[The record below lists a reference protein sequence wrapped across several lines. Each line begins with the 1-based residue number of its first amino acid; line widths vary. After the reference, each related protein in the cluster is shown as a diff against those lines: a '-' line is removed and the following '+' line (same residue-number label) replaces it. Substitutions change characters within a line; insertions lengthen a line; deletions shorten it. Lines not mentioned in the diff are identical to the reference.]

1 MKYDKSKYFQ
11 IIDNPKVKTSEL
23 VAEMKKLF
31 PVYCYREE
39 HLDEDFP
46 APKKKTIRYF
56 HKNVEADE
64 DMKNLSANDL
74 KEKGIVGITLR
85 ERLIME
91 LQYYHETGNHLDIE
105 NWTLCSDSRYADGDV
120 PYAYWYVGNVSIRWC
135 SPRSRL
141 DNLRARR
148 AVSLDTSSFNTSES
162 LSLDSAIRMVKNA
175 GMIIYKPI

>member
-1 MKYDKSKYFQ
+1 MTYDKSKYFQ

-91 LQYYHETGNHLDIE
+91 LQFYQETGNHLDIE
-105 NWTLCSDSRYADGDV
+105 NWTLCSGSRCADGDV
-120 PYAYWYVGNVSIRWC
+120 PCARWDGGDVSIYWYVPQYRHDG
-135 SPRSRL
+135 
-141 DNLRARR
+141 LRARR
-148 AVSLDTSSFNTSES
+148 AVSLDTSSFNTFES